1 MTDRL
6 KVDPNRVHY
15 DGMTHIFVRALSPDG
30 RWMNADI
37 AQLDQPSLL
46 SWLRSRGGANEFAEG
61 VVFALLDHSVP

>member
-6 KVDPNRVHY
+6 QVDPKRIHY
-15 DGMTHIFVRALSPDG
+15 DGMTNIFVRALSEDG

-46 SWLRSRGGANEFAEG
+46 AWLRSRGGANEWAEG
-61 VVFALLDHSVP
+61 VVFVLLDHSAP